1 MDTDTLAEKM
11 RPTLTLKKR
20 PAAPA
25 PADAAVESPLAA
37 VIEPQPEPT
46 LPIAKP
52 PKASKAAKPSAKE
65 LKEARAAA
73 NRLLGQEQYARRAA
87 YLLKMGPIV
96 QAYLND
102 QPLMRDTMV
111 VDGVE
116 CLRPLVIGV
125 HKTFLAQLL
134 SLPEAQGCSNTV
146 INDLIKAVMEA
157 HVRKLQYMHGLLKF
171 PHRFD
176 LEGNPAG
183 VIGDELRKR
192 IQARLHKLNQK
203 LAKKHQPEADSATS

>member
-1 MDTDTLAEKM
+1 M

-20 PAAPA
+20 PAALA
-25 PADAAVESPLAA
+25 PADAAVEPPPVDAA
-37 VIEPQPEPT
+37 ALQPAPMPT
-46 LPIAKP
+46 ENP
-52 PKASKAAKPSAKE
+52 PKVSKAAKPSAKA
-65 LKEARAAA
+65 LKEARTEA

-87 YLLKMGPIV
+87 YLSKMEPIV
-96 QAYLND
+96 QAHLND
-102 QPLMRDTMV
+102 QPLMRDTVV

-116 CLRPLVIGV
+116 CLRPLAIGV
-125 HKTFLAQLL
+125 HKTFLAQLR

-176 LEGNPAG
+176 LEGNPADA
-183 VIGDELRKR
+183 IGDELRRR
-192 IQARLHKLNQK
+192 IQTRLHKLSQK
-203 LAKKHQPEADSATS
+203 KAKHQPEADSATS

>member
-1 MDTDTLAEKM
+1 M

-25 PADAAVESPLAA
+25 PSDAVVEPSLVDAAVL
-37 VIEPQPEPT
+37 QPAPMPAEN
-46 LPIAKP
+46 P
-52 PKASKAAKPSAKE
+52 PKVSKAAKPSAQAVKA
-65 LKEARAAA
+65 ARAEA
-73 NRLLGQEQYARRAA
+73 NRLLNEEQQARRAA
-87 YLLKMGPIV
+87 QLLTMAPIV

-102 QPLMRDTMV
+102 QPVMRDTV

-146 INDLIKAVMEA
+146 ITDLIKAVMEA
-157 HVRKLQYMHGLLKF
+157 HVRKSQYMHGLLKF

-176 LEGNPAG
+176 LEGNPAD
-183 VIGDELRKR
+183 VIGDELRRR
-192 IQARLHKLNQK
+192 IQTRLHKLSQK
-203 LAKKHQPEADSATS
+203 KAKHQPEADSATS

>member
-1 MDTDTLAEKM
+1 M

-25 PADAAVESPLAA
+25 PSDAAEEPPPADAAAL
-37 VIEPQPEPT
+37 QPAPMPT
-46 LPIAKP
+46 ENQ

-87 YLLKMGPIV
+87 YLSKMEPIV
-96 QAYLND
+96 QAHLNN

-157 HVRKLQYMHGLLKF
+157 HVRKSQYMHGLLKF

-183 VIGDELRKR
+183 VVGDELRKR
-192 IQARLHKLNQK
+192 VQARLHKLSQK
-203 LAKKHQPEADSATS
+203 KAKHQPEADSATS

>member
-1 MDTDTLAEKM
+1 MDTYALAEKM

-20 PAAPA
+20 PAALA
-25 PADAAVESPLAA
+25 PADAAVEPPSADAA
-37 VIEPQPEPT
+37 VLQPAPMPT
-46 LPIAKP
+46 ENP

-65 LKEARAAA
+65 LKEAKTEA
-73 NRLLGQEQYARRAA
+73 NRLLNEEQQARRAA
-87 YLLKMGPIV
+87 QLLTMAPIV

-102 QPLMRDTMV
+102 QPLMRDTVV

-116 CLRPLVIGV
+116 CLRPLAIGV

-176 LEGNPAG
+176 LEGNPAE
-183 VIGDELRKR
+183 VIGDELRRR
-192 IQARLHKLNQK
+192 IQTRLHKLNQK